1 MQKILEVAIGLVL
14 VFGVFSVLVSSITE
28 SISGVFGWRH
38 QNLVEGVARMLDGT
52 TEKGPHTE
60 QVMAHPLIRSISK
73 HNAPS
78 YIDAVTFT
86 TAFLDATGVSQRSVE
101 AVVADGTIL
110 AAKIDAV
117 DDPDLKLAL
126 QQAWAAAG
134 QREAPFVE
142 GLLAARSA
150 ADPRADPMLE
160 AVVGDADDVDVQLEA
175 LERTAT
181 TDSDRSMVAFLSGQ
195 WQQTDRD
202 VAVFVGSLVTP
213 NLVSRA
219 ATGTAQI
226 RTTLQALPEPLSGSL
241 VPLWDDA
248 GEDFTRFRHG
258 VEDWFDRQMER
269 ASGWYGK
276 RAQLWM
282 FVVSL
287 VMAASMNISGIAIAS
302 SLWADPA
309 LSRATADLAETAVSN
324 ANPTSST
331 AATTESTTASTETTR
346 TTAATASPS
355 SPTYQEV
362 ADLGLPVGWS
372 ATAWPGWRL
381 SLILHLVGIVI
392 VAIAG
397 SFGAPVWFDL
407 LNNLVNL
414 RIAGP
419 KPEPAAQQ
427 RAS

>member
-28 SISGVFGWRH
+28 SISGIFGWRH

-52 TEKGPHTE
+52 TMRGPVTD
-60 QVMAHPLIRSISK
+60 QVMADPLIKSISK
-73 HNAPS
+73 RNAPS

-86 TAFLDATGVSQRSVE
+86 TALLDSTGVSQRAVE
-101 AVVADGTIL
+101 AMVADGAVL

-117 DDPDLKLAL
+117 DDADLRQAL
-126 QQAWAAAG
+126 LQAWAAAG
-134 QREAPFVE
+134 QAEAPFVE
-142 GLLAARSA
+142 ALLADRGA
-150 ADPRADPMLE
+150 ADPRAEAML
-160 AVVGDADDVDVQLEA
+160 AVVVGDADDVDVQLEA

-181 TDSDRSMVAFLSGQ
+181 SDTDRSMVAFLRSQ
-195 WQQTDRD
+195 WQQADRD
-202 VAVFVGSLVTP
+202 VAAFVGALMTP

-219 ATGTAQI
+219 ATGVAEV
-226 RTTLQALPEPLSGSL
+226 RSTLQALPEPLSGSL
-241 VPLWDDA
+241 VSLWDTT
-248 GEDFTRFRHG
+248 GEDFTNFRHA

-276 RAQLWM
+276 RTQFWM
-282 FVVSL
+282 FVVAL
-287 VMAASMNISGIAIAS
+287 VMAASMNVSGLAIAS

-309 LSRATADLAETAVSN
+309 SRGRPPTWRRPPCRTPTRRARPPRPARRRRRPLS
-324 ANPTSST
+324 
-331 AATTESTTASTETTR
+331 
-346 TTAATASPS
+346 ASPPA
-355 SPTYQEV
+355 SPTYEEV

-372 ATAWPGWRL
+372 DTAWPGWRP

-419 KPEPAAQQ
+419 KPQPAAEQ
-427 RAS
+427 RSS